1 MKIRNTGRYAL
12 SFTINLKGRET
23 KINFDKR
30 RLFLDTGNVATE
42 GVTEISDEAYEEL
55 KKFKGFTECF
65 EKGYFKEV
73 TDAELSSGKDESEA
87 LKAKDEEIRKLK
99 EALKAEKASSSDK
112 EVKKELKEKDKEIA
126 SLKAKLESLSK
137 NEAEGF

>member
-12 SFTINLKGRET
+12 TFTVELKGRET

-30 RLFLDTGNVATE
+30 RIFLDTGNVATE
-42 GVTEISDEAYEEL
+42 GVTEVSDEAYAEL
-55 KKFKGFTECF
+55 KKIKAFNDCFKDGF
-65 EKGYFKEV
+65 FKEV
-73 TDAELSSGKDESEA
+73 TDAELASGKGESEA

-99 EALKAEKASSSDK
+99 EELSKKGSSSEDK
-112 EVKKELKEKDKEIA
+112 QVKKELKEKDEEIA
-126 SLKAKLESLSK
+126 SLKARLESYSK

>member
-42 GVTEISDEAYEEL
+42 GVTEISDEAYTEL
-55 KKFKGFTECF
+55 KKYKSFTECF
-65 EKGYFKEV
+65 DKGFFKEV
-73 TDAELSSGKDESEA
+73 TDAELASGNGESEA

-99 EALKAEKASSSDK
+99 E
-112 EVKKELKEKDKEIA
+112 KDKEIA
-126 SLKAKLESLSK
+126 TLKAKLESLSK